1 VYSHG
6 IHLSKSQ
13 RADLVI
19 VIKGKIEA
27 EVEGDHDIYH
37 DITAKYL
44 YKAVVIGISPYVFF
58 NRN

>member
-1 VYSHG
+1 M
-6 IHLSKSQ
+6 
-13 RADLVI
+13 ANMAI

-44 YKAVVIGISPYVFF
+44 DKAVVIRISPYVFV